1 MKISPFGLPVDVIRA
16 ELSALRTGM
25 SIAVVRAKNPF
36 NIGAIIRVAHSFLVK
51 EIFLIGT
58 EPFYEKAAMGMQ
70 KYETIIES
78 PDEATFLEQ
87 VRGRRLVGIERDHA
101 TAPLWTTE
109 LPDDMVFLFGSEDF
123 GIPDSLLREC
133 HSVASI
139 PMYGINHSFP
149 LTVAVGITLA
159 EWARR
164 RDPGGIG
171 HLPSESEGLAKGL
184 GPSK

>member
-1 MKISPFGLPVDVIRA
+1 MKITPFGLPIEEIRA
-16 ELSALRTGM
+16 ELSSLRT
-25 SIAVVRAKNPF
+25 SLSVAVVRAKNPF

-51 EIFLIGT
+51 DIFLIGT

-70 KYETIIES
+70 KYENIVEC
-78 PDEATFLEQ
+78 PDETDFLA
-87 VRGRRLVGIERDHA
+87 RAAGRPIVGVERDHA
-101 TAPLWTTE
+101 TGPLWTTP

-123 GIPDSLLREC
+123 GIPDTLLREC
-133 HSVASI
+133 QSVASI

-164 RDPGGIG
+164 RDPAGTG
-171 HLPSESEGLAKGL
+171 EL
-184 GPSK
+184 GPGRAAR